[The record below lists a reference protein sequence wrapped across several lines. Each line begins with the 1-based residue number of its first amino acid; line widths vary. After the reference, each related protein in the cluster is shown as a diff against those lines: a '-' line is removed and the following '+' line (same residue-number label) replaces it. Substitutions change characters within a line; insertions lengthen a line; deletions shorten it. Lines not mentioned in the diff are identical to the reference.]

1 MSLYGIKDS
10 SNITLISNKTQKQV
24 LYSKSANKTD
34 ISFSSSPV
42 YALKKGV
49 KSISWDT
56 QREGQCVMSMQVFDL
71 QWIALLMGSEFKPVT
86 AEDKIASRKMVTVA
100 NATGTFTGNIVSGSL
115 TVFKLEN
122 DNVTHTT
129 EYTVTTEPTV
139 AANKYKISS
148 ATVGDVTTNTITF
161 ATGESGNF
169 VCYFLEVA
177 KNTSKKFKVEVD
189 KYPSGYSLFL
199 DTTIK
204 ADGSGVEE
212 MVQIKMGNV
221 KPQSNMNLTFD
232 AENVATLDVTFDI
245 LSTSDNTMLEFTTL

>member
-10 SNITLISNKTQKQV
+10 SNITLISNKTNKQV
-24 LYSKSANKTD
+24 LYSQAANKTD

-56 QREGQCVMSMQVFDL
+56 QREGTCVMSMQVFDL
-71 QWIALLMGSEFKPVT
+71 QWIALLMGSEFAPAT
-86 AEDKIASRKMVTVA
+86 SADRIATRKVVTVA
-100 NATGTFTGNIVSGSL
+100 NATGTFTGNIVTGSL
-115 TVFKLEN
+115 TVFKL
-122 DNVTHTT
+122 DSDKVTNTSEYNITT
-129 EYTVTTEPTV
+129 ESTIG
-139 AANKYKISS
+139 ANKYKITSS
-148 ATVGDVTTNTITF
+148 TSGDVTTNTITF
-161 ATGESGNF
+161 ATGESGDF
-169 VCYFLEVA
+169 VCYFLEA
-177 KNTSKKFKVEVD
+177 ASASNRKFKVEVD
-189 KYPSGYSLFL
+189 KYPEGYTLYL

-204 ADGSGVEE
+204 ADGTGVEE

-232 AENVATLDVTFDI
+232 AENVATLDITFDI